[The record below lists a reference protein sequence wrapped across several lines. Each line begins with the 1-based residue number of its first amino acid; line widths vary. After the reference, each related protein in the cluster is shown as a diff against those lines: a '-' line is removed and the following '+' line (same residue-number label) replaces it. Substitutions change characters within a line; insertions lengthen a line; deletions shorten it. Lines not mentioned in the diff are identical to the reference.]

1 MGGFCLPS
9 RFLRQGG
16 IPSKEKTMRSRPW
29 LPPGA
34 AGIALQGRNP
44 RAVMTT
50 KATRTGRRYSKIF
63 KGFFPVSYSEKT
75 RFGVEM
81 Q

>member
-1 MGGFCLPS
+1 MGEFCLPS

-29 LPPGA
+29 LPLGA
-34 AGIALQGRNP
+34 SGIALQGRNP

-63 KGFFPVSYSEKT
+63 KGFFPTSYSEKT

-81 Q
+81 